1 MKKRR
6 LLALSLCLALP
17 LTACGG
23 RTGSQSASGSVTSAE
38 TSAEPQPVIP
48 AAADELTLG
57 FYSVEGLH
65 PYTCD
70 NAVNQLVTH
79 LIYEPLFE
87 LDETFAPEPCLA
99 ESCSYGESSCTVK
112 LRRDISFSNGDAMT
126 ASDVTYSLEQA
137 KKGGSIYADRLSNLK
152 SVRAQGDREVILTL
166 KEGDKAFASLLDVP
180 IIQEGTGKDKFPKGT
195 GPYQVKQKGSKAS
208 KLTQNKAWWQEGE
221 LPVKE
226 IGLYQ
231 AEDSDMLIFGFD
243 SGAVSMVSTDLTG
256 TESLT
261 YTGQFNVVD
270 YPTTSLVY
278 LGCNTRAG
286 SCRNENFRQ
295 VLIYAVDRETLAR
308 KMFSGHAEAAVLPVS
323 PRSKLYDAKLAEKY
337 AFSED
342 KAKEDLKETYYEGST
357 QKLIVNKESAFKTAL
372 ASEIQKELG
381 EIGIDVK
388 VEKLSWKEFS
398 KALEKR
404 EFDLYLGEVKLTNQ
418 FDLSELVSKEGS
430 LNYGGYKD
438 RDLEKLVYEL
448 EETGEDKRPGAA
460 KKLYEAVLKRAPII
474 PLCFKNHSILT
485 HWGTDTVVIP
495 TQHNPFYH
503 IQEWKLTAPEQKK

>member
-6 LLALSLCLALP
+6 LLALALCLVLP
-17 LTACGG
+17 LSACGG
-23 RTGSQSASGSVTSAE
+23 GSGSQSASDPVNSAQ
-38 TSAEPQPVIP
+38 TSAEPQPVEP
-48 AAADELTLG
+48 VAADELTLG
-57 FYSVEGLH
+57 YYSAEGLH

-87 LDETFAPEPCLA
+87 SDGTFASEPCLA
-99 ESCSYGESSCTVK
+99 ESCIYGESSCTVT
-112 LRRDISFSNGDAMT
+112 LRKDVFFSNGTAMT
-126 ASDVTYSLEQA
+126 ASDVAYSLERA

-152 SVRAQGDREVILTL
+152 SVRTQGDREVVLTL
-166 KEGDKAFASLLDVP
+166 REGDKAFASLLDIP
-180 IIQEGTGKDKFPKGT
+180 IIQESTGNDRFPKGT
-195 GPYQVKQKGSKAS
+195 GPYQVKQKDGKAD
-208 KLTQNKAWWQEGE
+208 KLTRNREWWQEGD

-226 IGLYQ
+226 VGLYQ
-231 AEDSDMLIFGFD
+231 AEDSDMLIFGFG

-261 YTGQFNVVD
+261 YTGQFSVVD
-270 YPTTSLVY
+270 YPTTSMVY

-295 VLIYAVDRETLAR
+295 VLTYAMDRETLAR
-308 KMFSGHAEAAVLPVS
+308 KMFSGHAEASVLPVS
-323 PRSKLYDAKLAEKY
+323 PRSRLYDAKLAEKY

-342 KAKEDLKETYYEGST
+342 KAKEVLKETYYEGST

-381 EIGIDVK
+381 EVGIDVR

-398 KALEKR
+398 KALDKR
-404 EFDLYLGEVKLTNQ
+404 EFDLYLGEVKLTPQ
-418 FDLSELVSKEGS
+418 FNMSELLSKEGS
-430 LNYGGYKD
+430 LNYGGYRE

-448 EETGEDKRPGAA
+448 EETPEDKRPAAA
-460 KKLYEAVLKRAPII
+460 KKLYKAVLKRSPII
-474 PLCFKNHSILT
+474 PLCFKNHSVLT
-485 HWGTDTVVIP
+485 HWGKDTVITP
-495 TQHNPFYH
+495 TQQNPFYH
-503 IQEWKLTAPEQKK
+503 FREWKLTAPEQKK